1 MLELR
6 IRLRF
11 PQRPDSAPFSL
22 GIEFRTAG
30 GVTVLFGPSGS
41 GKTLTLDSIAGFA
54 TPDEGRIL
62 LDDEILFDAA
72 SGVNLPPQARHCG
85 YVFQNYALFPHMTL
99 RQNLAFAAERR
110 PRLERHR
117 KVNEMLERF
126 HLAGAAGRRP
136 HELSGGQKQRCS
148 IARALIGSPKLLL
161 LDEPTRGLDAPL
173 RAELYELLRQ
183 VRADFQVPTV
193 LVTHDLD
200 ECFELADEMLILREG
215 RMVQSGPPRA
225 IAERPANVEVAR
237 LLGIFNLL
245 EAEILELD
253 PQRNFS
259 RLRVCDCDLSGPY
272 FPGRLR
278 GDQVWLSV
286 RPDQITAGARD
297 GAPGPNQ
304 IPAQLL
310 RSVEMPD
317 SVRLE
322 FSGGIKVELTR
333 SEFERQKDNKQW
345 VVSFPQQNL
354 RVLSPTGP
362 DSPVGQSSAGARL

>member
-6 IRLRF
+6 IRKRF
-11 PQRPDSAPFSL
+11 PARPDSAPFSL
-22 GIEFRTAG
+22 ELEFRMAAG
-30 GVTVLFGPSGS
+30 ISVLFGPSGS
-41 GKTLTLDSIAGFA
+41 GKTLILDCIAGFA
-54 TPDEGRIL
+54 APDEGRIM

-72 SGVNLPPQARHCG
+72 SGVHLAPQKRHCG

-126 HLAGAAGRRP
+126 HLTDAAGRRP

-161 LDEPTRGLDAPL
+161 LDEPARGLDAPL
-173 RAELYELLRQ
+173 RSELYQLLRQ
-183 VRADFQVPTV
+183 VRAGFQIPVL

-200 ECFELADEMLILREG
+200 ECFELGDEMLVLRDG
-215 RMVQSGPPRA
+215 RLVQSGPPRSVA
-225 IAERPANVEVAR
+225 DKPASVEVAR

-245 EAEILELD
+245 EADIVELN
-253 PQRNFS
+253 PQRNLS
-259 RLRVCDCDLSGPY
+259 RLRLGDLEISGTY
-272 FPGRLR
+272 FPGRLK
-278 GDQVWLSV
+278 GDRVWLCV
-286 RPDQITAGARD
+286 RPDQLTAGGRD

-310 RSVEMPD
+310 RVVEAPGA
-317 SVRLE
+317 VRLE
-322 FSGGIKVELTR
+322 FSGGIRVEVTR
-333 SEFERQKDNKQW
+333 PEFERQKHNKEW
-345 VVSFPQQNL
+345 VVGFPPQAL
-354 RVLSPTGP
+354 RIV
-362 DSPVGQSSAGARL
+362 